1 MLLKKLLDKETD
13 RARWFLENSGIIM
26 HGILQVK
33 GKYIWTT
40 KKGVKWKKKKLDFE
54 SILFCYYLN
63 NIDRQLQKVK
73 KQINTISFSWFKQ

>member
-40 KKGVKWKKKKLDFE
+40 KKGVK
-54 SILFCYYLN
+54 
-63 NIDRQLQKVK
+63 
-73 KQINTISFSWFKQ
+73 